1 VSGARRR
8 SGARPA
14 RRTTASS
21 RAGARRGRSA
31 TSLFVIVSVV
41 FALWTV
47 YPVLRI
53 RYVEQR
59 KVEALEAELE
69 TLKERNKTLRA
80 EVEQLKTPEGVEALA
95 RESLGLVRPGEQ
107 AYVVTGGALG
117 ETSAGPLAARHPG
130 EPLWKRVLDFIFGYR

>member
-1 VSGARRR
+1 M
-8 SGARPA
+8 
-14 RRTTASS
+14 
-21 RAGARRGRSA
+21 
-31 TSLFVIVSVV
+31 IVSVV

-69 TLKERNKTLRA
+69 ALKERNQMLRA

-107 AYVVTGGALG
+107 AYVVTGGTLG
-117 ETSAGPLAARHPG
+117 ETSAAPLAARRPG
-130 EPLWKRVLDFIFGYR
+130 EPLWTRVLDFIFGYR